1 MKNNRRRKKY
11 LGTVFQKKLLF
22 LVFAS
27 ALIPAV
33 IVAVCMYY
41 LIFNMLAVQ
50 MVFPEAIANNLMP
63 VLHKVNIILGVSIP
77 ITLLLIWIIALE
89 LSHRIAGPIYRLEKE
104 LDERISGAKQG
115 PVKLRKKDEFKLLV
129 DKLNKLIS
137 R

>member
-27 ALIPAV
+27 AVIPAT

-63 VLHKVNIILGVSIP
+63 VLHKVNIILAISIP

-89 LSHRIAGPIYRLEKE
+89 LSHRIAGPLYRMEKE

-115 PVKLRKKDEFKLLV
+115 SIKLRKKDEFKLLV
-129 DKLNKLIS
+129 DKLNKLLS
-137 R
+137 K